1 MNTISQLTEEAVE
14 LTDLAARLND
24 RTADWREWNDEL
36 TCPERQEVAA
46 EEAAIAAAEAWL
58 RLEVAEY
65 AEWLA
70 ARWWRRLA
78 GWLMPRTALR
88 WYRKGDSK

>member
-1 MNTISQLTEEAVE
+1 MTIEQLTEEAVE

-24 RTADWREWNDEL
+24 RTADWREWNEEL
-36 TCPERQEVAA
+36 TCAERQEVAA

-65 AEWLA
+65 AGWLA
-70 ARWWRRLA
+70 ACWWRRLA
-78 GWLMPRTALR
+78 NWLVTRTAIR

>member
-1 MNTISQLTEEAVE
+1 MTIEQLTEEAVE

-24 RTADWREWNDEL
+24 RTADWREWNEEL
-36 TCPERQEVAA
+36 TCAERQEVAA

-65 AEWLA
+65 AEWLT
-70 ARWWRRLA
+70 ARWRRRLA
-78 GWLMPRTALR
+78 NWAAPRTAVR

>member
-1 MNTISQLTEEAVE
+1 MTIEQLTEEAVE

-36 TCPERQEVAA
+36 TCAERQEVAA

-65 AEWLA
+65 AEWLH
-70 ARWWRRLA
+70 ARWWRRLT
-78 GWLMPRTALR
+78 GSLVPRVALW
-88 WYRKGDSK
+88 WYRKGDIR

>member
-1 MNTISQLTEEAVE
+1 MTIEQLTEEAVE

-24 RTADWREWNDEL
+24 RTADWREWNEEL
-36 TCPERQEVAA
+36 TCAERQEVAA

-70 ARWWRRLA
+70 ACWCRRLA
-78 GWLMPRTALR
+78 NWLVPRAAVR

>member
-1 MNTISQLTEEAVE
+1 MSAIEQLTAEAVE

-46 EEAAIAAAEAWL
+46 EEAAMAARDAWERLEAAE
-58 RLEVAEY
+58 RGET
-65 AEWLA
+65 
-70 ARWWRRLA
+70 
-78 GWLMPRTALR
+78 P
-88 WYRKGDSK
+88 